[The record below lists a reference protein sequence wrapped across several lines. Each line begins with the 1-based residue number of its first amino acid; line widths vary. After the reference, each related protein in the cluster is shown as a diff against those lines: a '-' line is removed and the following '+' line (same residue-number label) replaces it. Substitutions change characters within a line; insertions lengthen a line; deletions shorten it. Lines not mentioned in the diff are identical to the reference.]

1 MNKKNLTSSKIR
13 IGINA
18 RILQERMSGIPRFT
32 LGLIEGLTASK
43 GKCEI
48 HLFLLKRSF
57 ADSAIEEQLSSNP
70 NVFLHFSRWS
80 GDFYFSKALWDL
92 IFVGLESR
100 SHRLDLFIGPSFTI
114 PMVLTCPPVVVVYDI
129 TLKRA
134 PLPTGR
140 RLTSLLF
147 RFFQLYVLLP
157 IVMRR
162 AKAVITL
169 SENTR
174 QDLVKEYHIPAEK
187 IYIIPPGVGQKFQ
200 QLKDRGRI
208 DEALKRL
215 GIHHSYIVCPSAL
228 IPRKNQLMLVEAFA
242 YLQNLQPG
250 NYRLVILGSAEPG
263 YLRQVRKRIAYLG
276 LKNKVL
282 IIPSVSEE
290 DLVALYNGAFLCVY
304 PCIYEG
310 FGLPALEAMACGTP
324 VIVANTSSIPEVVG
338 KAGIL
343 VDPFNVNEMAKAIHR
358 VLMDPKLQKNLI
370 SKGLNRAKKFS
381 WEKTAEKTLALYR
394 NIKNA

>member
-1 MNKKNLTSSKIR
+1 MPSSKIR

-57 ADSAIEEQLSSNP
+57 ADSAIEEQLSHNP
-70 NVFLHFSRWS
+70 NVFLHFSRWP
-80 GDFYFSKALWDL
+80 GDSYFSKALWDL
-92 IFVGLESR
+92 IFVGLKSR
-100 SHRLDLFIGPSFTI
+100 SHKLDLFIGPSFTI
-114 PMVLTCPPVVVVYDI
+114 PIALTCSPVVIVYDI

-134 PLPTGR
+134 PLPAGR

-157 IVMRR
+157 MVMRR
-162 AKAVITL
+162 AKAIITL
-169 SENTR
+169 SESTR
-174 QDLVKEYHIPAEK
+174 QDLVKEYHIPVEK
-187 IYIIPPGVGQKFQ
+187 IYVIPPGVEQKFQ

-208 DEALKRL
+208 AEILRRL
-215 GIHHSYIVCPSAL
+215 GVRPPYILCPSAL
-228 IPRKNQLMLVEAFA
+228 IPRKNQLRLVEAFA
-242 YLQNLQPG
+242 YLQDLQPG

-263 YLRQVRKRIAYLG
+263 YLRQVRKRIAYFG
-276 LKNKVL
+276 LENKVL
-282 IIPSVSEE
+282 ILPFVSEE

-324 VIVANTSSIPEVVG
+324 VIAANTSSIPEVVG

-343 VDPFNVNEMAKAIHR
+343 VDPYNANEMAKAIHR
-358 VLMDPKLQKNLI
+358 VLMDQKLQKGLI

-381 WEKTAEKTLALYR
+381 WKKTAEKTLALYR
-394 NIKNA
+394 SIENA